1 MSAGGGTDGLLDRLD
16 VFESG
21 DAGADGADDGAAA
34 ALRALLGA
42 KPDAPKRA
50 KSIEDVR
57 GSLDALLGDEENVPP
72 EVGRAAL
79 EALDADYQCEAAAV
93 DGELPWAGGAGVMKA
108 LGASE
113 PLSLAELERQVDAAA
128 EAERAAERQLEQQR
142 QDREML
148 VALLQGVVEGE
159 EEEGKRL
166 EESDPAAARRRRKH
180 ERRRARAAELLERC
194 RAELPPDDLSA
205 DELSAAAA
213 WLYEG
218 EERPGVQGGGA
229 LEQLVGDSA
238 ADRLLA
244 SIDADL
250 PDTAGAWGDAG
261 AMGALLAADEEP
273 LEEGVT
279 PDMVRRMLEEEE
291 PGSGGGPA
299 GRGWRRVVGDSD
311 EMWSDG
317 QPPAQVPSA
326 YSDSLQVLG
335 VLPLP
340 GDGSGGKLSADDV
353 AFAFECDETAAAEGD
368 ALRSLGIAEPDK
380 PEPKLPRGAR
390 NLNDLLGGESDLLKL
405 LAEPFDVRSPTPD

>member
-34 ALRALLGA
+34 LRALLGA

-50 KSIEDVR
+50 KSIEGVR
-57 GSLDALLGDEENVPP
+57 ASLDALLGGEENVPP
-72 EVGRAAL
+72 ELLGKAAL
-79 EALDADYQCEAAAV
+79 EALDADYQCEGAGA
-93 DGELPWAGGAGVMKA
+93 DGELPWAGGACVMKA

-113 PLSLAELERQVDAAA
+113 PLSLAELERQVDVAA

-142 QDREML
+142 HDREML

-194 RAELPPDDLSA
+194 RAELPPNDLSA

-218 EERPGVQGGGA
+218 EERPGVQGGA

-238 ADRLLA
+238 ADQLLA

-340 GDGSGGKLSADDV
+340 GDGSGGKLSAD
-353 AFAFECDETAAAEGD
+353 AFAFDKTAAAEGD

-405 LAEPFDVRSPTPD
+405 LVARKCTEHDHNNQ